1 MRIKQNKYII
11 KLRNI
16 RIGNICK
23 IKDAATAQAS
33 VLLNIFKIRFKK
45 KKKLIIII
53 IITISKIFLQT
64 NNF

>member
-1 MRIKQNKYII
+1 MRIKQYKYII

-33 VLLNIFKIRFKK
+33 VLLNIIQLDLTK
-45 KKKLIIII
+45 
-53 IITISKIFLQT
+53 
-64 NNF
+64 N